1 MSDAGSE
8 RPPPSTERGRRTR
21 AKVVKAARRV
31 FERDGYLNTR
41 LADISAEAGVA
52 AGTFY
57 TYFSSKEEVFEAV
70 IADGGEDLIPPGLSV
85 TSSAADAI
93 ERISATHREFLA
105 MYKRSARLWGLF
117 EQVIAMDKRFRNL
130 RRRMADDILKRN
142 AEGIRDLQ
150 AQGLADPDLDPVLA
164 AAALA
169 AMDARMAYRTY
180 VWDENWDDEAL
191 ATTLDQLWTN
201 ALGLRVDDGRAKT
214 SRRPSAKAS
223 GTAPRRSAGRRP
235 KRDPARPRPK
245 TPPSK

>member
-1 MSDAGSE
+1 MSDAGPE
-8 RPPPSTERGRRTR
+8 RPQPSTDRGRRTR

-52 AGTFY
+52 TGTFY

-70 IADGGEDLIPPGLSV
+70 IADGGEDLIQPALSV
-85 TSSAADAI
+85 TSSVADAI

-130 RRRMADDILKRN
+130 RRRMADEILKRN
-142 AEGIRDLQ
+142 AEGISELQ
-150 AQGLADPDLDPVLA
+150 ARGLADPNLDPVLA

-180 VWDENWDDEAL
+180 VWEENWDDDAL
-191 ATTLDQLWTN
+191 AETLDQIWTN
-201 ALGLRVDDGRAKT
+201 ALGLRADHRPVEA
-214 SRRPSAKAS
+214 SRRSSTGAS
-223 GTAPRRSAGRRP
+223 E
-235 KRDPARPRPK
+235 PA
-245 TPPSK
+245 S